1 MRETHGREMT
11 NTRQELAAANTRA
24 RDIEIQFRQTERLM
38 NSDLR
43 GRTERAAELQDELT
57 TKCRAGSSAC
67 CRPRRYVIDTHCESS
82 FLKVNGIL

>member
-11 NTRQELAAANTRA
+11 STRQELAAANTRA
-24 RDIEIQFRQTERLM
+24 RDFEIQFRQTERLM

-57 TKCRAGSSAC
+57 TKCREM
-67 CRPRRYVIDTHCESS
+67 DTMREEYQVGRGHPTPLSL
-82 FLKVNGIL
+82 F